1 VRVLVQRQGRFLLVR
16 QATARGPVWLP
27 PGGTPEPGE
36 APEATARREFREET
50 GVDVELTAEL
60 GSVVSPRGGAT
71 VLFAGRVAA
80 DAAPRAAG
88 LPGEGLTAV
97 AWLRPEETDAFTRSL
112 LARWPRWISRG

>member
-27 PGGTPEPGE
+27 PGGTP
-36 APEATARREFREET
+36 
-50 GVDVELTAEL
+50 EL